1 MKFFIVANYD
11 EDSES
16 DSDGSSED
24 EAQKI
29 INQKGHVGSKMT
41 WKKKTNL
48 KKALKMLERKEKR
61 RSKVTYNT
69 DFLPIDVIRNP

>member
-1 MKFFIVANYD
+1 MNEYTD
-11 EDSES
+11 DSES
-16 DSDGSSED
+16 ESDGSSED

-41 WKKKTNL
+41 RKKKTNL

-61 RSKVTYNT
+61 
-69 DFLPIDVIRNP
+69 